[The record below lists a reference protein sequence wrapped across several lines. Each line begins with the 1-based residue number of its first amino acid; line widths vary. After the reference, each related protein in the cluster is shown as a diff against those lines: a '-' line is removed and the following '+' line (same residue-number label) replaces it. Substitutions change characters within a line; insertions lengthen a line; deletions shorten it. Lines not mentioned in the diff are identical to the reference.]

1 MILSVQDSPYSSMPE
16 TVPPTFLS
24 LIFCEFSVSLFQ
36 KKKKKTEEVNQRIME
51 QRQIRAAGIDLH
63 LL

>member
-1 MILSVQDSPYSSMPE
+1 MPE

-36 KKKKKTEEVNQRIME
+36 KKKKKKEEVNRRIME